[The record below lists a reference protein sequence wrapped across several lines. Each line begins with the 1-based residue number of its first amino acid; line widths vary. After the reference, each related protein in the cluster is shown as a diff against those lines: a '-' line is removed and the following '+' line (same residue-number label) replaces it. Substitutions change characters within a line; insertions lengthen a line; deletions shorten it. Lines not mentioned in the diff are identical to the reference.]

1 MAQDWTERHNM
12 AMTFPR
18 PGGERLIA
26 RLMQAMALSV
36 ETYRANVG
44 LMHDD
49 GVLGEGI
56 EYIREAV
63 LALGNAVL
71 ILLNG
76 DTGRIDPGT
85 IDAEVREYVRAVG
98 FDGDSF

>member
-36 ETYRANVG
+36 EAYRANVG

-56 EYIREAV
+56 EYIRTAV
-63 LALGNAVL
+63 QDLGNAVL

-85 IDAEVREYVRAVG
+85 IDAEVRAHVRAVG

>member
-1 MAQDWTERHNM
+1 MEQDWTERHNM
-12 AMTFPR
+12 AMMFPR

-36 ETYRANVG
+36 ETYRVNVG

-56 EYIREAV
+56 EYVRAAV
-63 LALGNAVL
+63 LDLGNAVL

-85 IDAEVREYVRAVG
+85 IDAAVREYVQAVG